1 MELQEI
7 EQTISSVE
15 KGIEN
20 IRGMIEDYKQCKN
33 ETSKSFLLAA
43 ISKFATPYK
52 TATSAQR

>member
-43 ISKFATPYK
+43 ISKFTNPYK
-52 TATSAQR
+52 TAISAQR